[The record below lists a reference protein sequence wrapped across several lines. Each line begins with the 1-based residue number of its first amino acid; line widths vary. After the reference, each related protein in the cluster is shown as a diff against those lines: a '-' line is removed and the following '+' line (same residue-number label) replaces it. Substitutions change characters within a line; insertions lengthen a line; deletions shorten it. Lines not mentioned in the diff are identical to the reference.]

1 MRTKLTTIR
10 NLENALERTL
20 DALAVELI
28 DVSDEEIMEAAK
40 ELGMNPMMK
49 GSAAFLGLRIP
60 SIAEFSEF
68 FESEG
73 FQSVLASLAHANS
86 VAQSDS
92 TEELRPQAKSLRLRR
107 SGLVDRKH

>member
-1 MRTKLTTIR
+1 MRTKLTIR
-10 NLENALERTL
+10 NPENALERTL

-60 SIAEFSEF
+60 SIADFSEF

-73 FQSVLASLAHANS
+73 FQSALAALAHARS
-86 VAQSDS
+86 VAQPSC
-92 TEELRPQAKSLRLRR
+92 TEELRVQPKSRR
-107 SGLVDRKH
+107 SRRAGSLDRKH

>member
-1 MRTKLTTIR
+1 MRTKLTAGYH
-10 NLENALERTL
+10 ENALERTL
-20 DALAVELI
+20 DALALDLV

-60 SIAEFSEF
+60 AIAEFSEF

-73 FQSVLASLAHANS
+73 FQGALAALAYSRSAT
-86 VAQSDS
+86 QSDCC
-92 TEELRPQAKSLRLRR
+92 EEISSRPKSGR
-107 SGLVDRKH
+107 SKRTGLMDRKH